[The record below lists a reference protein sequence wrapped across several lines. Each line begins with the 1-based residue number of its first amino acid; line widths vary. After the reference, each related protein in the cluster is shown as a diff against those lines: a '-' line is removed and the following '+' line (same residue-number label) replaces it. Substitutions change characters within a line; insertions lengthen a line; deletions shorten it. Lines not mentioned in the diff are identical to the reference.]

1 MSVEK
6 QEKRV
11 ITFEELVGRA
21 TELKEQLDSLN
32 TVLNMYLNQYRELQ
46 LSVETLQNLPETSNS
61 GFTVLDRL
69 SSVYIPVKISED
81 WAKNV
86 LINLGLGYY
95 MKTTREKAV
104 EILSRRI
111 RDLEGVL
118 RDLQT
123 RHRALLEE
131 YLALQR
137 LISQIIES
145 QRARVAKTSK

>member
-1 MSVEK
+1 
-6 QEKRV
+6 
-11 ITFEELVGRA
+11 
-21 TELKEQLDSLN
+21 
-32 TVLNMYLNQYRELQ
+32 MYLDQYKELQ
-46 LSVETLQNLPETSNS
+46 LSMETLQNLPEISTT

-86 LINLGLGYY
+86 LVNLGLGYY

-111 RDLEGVL
+111 RDLERVL

-137 LISQIIES
+137 LISQIIETH
-145 QRARVAKTSK
+145 RARVAKRS

>member
-1 MSVEK
+1 MSTEK

-21 TELKEQLDSLN
+21 TELKEQLDSLS
-32 TVLNMYLNQYRELQ
+32 TVLNMYLDQYKELQ
-46 LSVETLQNLPETSNS
+46 LSMETLQNLPEISTT

-86 LINLGLGYY
+86 LVNLGLGYY

-111 RDLEGVL
+111 RDLERVL

-123 RHRALLEE
+123 RHRVLLEE

-137 LISQIIES
+137 LISQIIETH
-145 QRARVAKTSK
+145 RARVAKRS

>member
-1 MSVEK
+1 MSTEK

-21 TELKEQLDSLN
+21 TELKEQLDSLS
-32 TVLNMYLNQYRELQ
+32 TVLNMYLDQYKELQ
-46 LSVETLQNLPETSNS
+46 LSMETLQNLPEISTT

-86 LINLGLGYY
+86 LVNLGLGYY

-111 RDLEGVL
+111 RDLERVL

-137 LISQIIES
+137 LISQIIETH
-145 QRARVAKTSK
+145 RARVAKRS

>member
-1 MSVEK
+1 MSTEK

-21 TELKEQLDSLN
+21 TELKEQLDSLS
-32 TVLNMYLNQYRELQ
+32 TVLNMYLDQYKELQ
-46 LSVETLQNLPETSNS
+46 LSMETLQNLPEISTT

-81 WAKNV
+81 WARNV
-86 LINLGLGYY
+86 LVNLGLGYY

-111 RDLEGVL
+111 RDLERVL

-137 LISQIIES
+137 LISQIIETH
-145 QRARVAKTSK
+145 RARVAKRS